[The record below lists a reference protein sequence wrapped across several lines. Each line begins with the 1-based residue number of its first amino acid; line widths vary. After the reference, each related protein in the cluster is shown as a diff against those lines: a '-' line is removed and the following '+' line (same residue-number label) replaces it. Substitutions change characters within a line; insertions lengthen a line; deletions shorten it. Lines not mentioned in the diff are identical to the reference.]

1 MRRSQVQLSRRTI
14 LSTVLLTSL
23 SGLIA
28 CSNPASGDVLEN
40 VRGNG
45 TLRVAL
51 TQANPP
57 WNFVDANGVPA
68 GYDVDVAHEL
78 ARRMGIGKVEFVQ
91 ASFQTFIEGIKA
103 GRFDMVISGQTITE
117 ERKQQVD
124 FSRPYEVNGISIFV
138 PTSNTSVT
146 SLADLRG
153 RTVAVSA
160 GTTQHKFATEKIPD
174 VNVKTYDNATLG
186 LTDLSRGNA
195 DAMLVSRFQGS
206 YLASKNG
213 LAVKPAG
220 PLLEAEVNGISF
232 RKDSPALKR
241 EVDRVIN
248 EMIADGTLT
257 RISQQW
263 LGGLDMA
270 AELRALPAN

>member
-14 LSTVLLTSL
+14 LSAVALASAGGLL
-23 SGLIA
+23 G
-28 CSNPASGDVLEN
+28 CSNRASGDVLEN
-40 VRGNG
+40 VRGSG

-57 WNFVDANGVPA
+57 WNFVGPNGAPA

-78 ARRMGIGKVEFVQ
+78 ARRLGIGKVEFVQ

-103 GRFDMVISGQTITE
+103 GRFDMVISGQTITD

-124 FSRPYEVNGISIFV
+124 FSTPYEVNGISIFV
-138 PTSNTSVT
+138 PASDTTIT

-153 RTVAVSA
+153 KTVAVSA
-160 GTTQHKFATEKIPD
+160 GTTQHKFATDKIPD
-174 VNVKTYDNATLG
+174 VRVKTYDNATLG

-206 YLASKNG
+206 YLASQNG

-241 EVDRVIN
+241 EVDRAIN
-248 EMIADGTLT
+248 DMIADGTLT
-257 RISQQW
+257 RISRQW

-270 AELRALPAN
+270 SELKALPTN